1 MDEMKF
7 ISNFLNGTISKV
19 VGCIIRKK
27 VGVDTNIDIKEIHMT
42 TTDNTIKLHLDLN
55 AEMKKE
61 DVTKLL
67 KSLGVM

>member
-27 VGVDTNIDIKEIHMT
+27 IGVDPNIDIKEIHMT
-42 TTDNTIKLHLDLN
+42 TTDNMIKIHLDLN

-67 KSLGVM
+67 KNLGVM